1 MYNLEDD
8 VKKEFEK
15 KNEVKVS
22 EKIDFYLIEKE
33 NFFYEIKKESKS
45 KESENL
51 VDNGFL
57 EEKKNLEGESKKLD
71 KVGREDFDF
80 VGVMDWK
87 DGVGELEGSN
97 LKVRVLLFLKW
108 LGVYS
113 VIVLFLSYF
122 VIINFLIIISIIVE
136 YI

>member
-1 MYNLEDD
+1 MYNLEED

-57 EEKKNLEGESKKLD
+57 EEKKN
-71 KVGREDFDF
+71 
-80 VGVMDWK
+80 
-87 DGVGELEGSN
+87 
-97 LKVRVLLFLKW
+97 
-108 LGVYS
+108 
-113 VIVLFLSYF
+113 
-122 VIINFLIIISIIVE
+122 
-136 YI
+136 

>member
-57 EEKKNLEGESKKLD
+57 EEKKN
-71 KVGREDFDF
+71 
-80 VGVMDWK
+80 
-87 DGVGELEGSN
+87 
-97 LKVRVLLFLKW
+97 
-108 LGVYS
+108 
-113 VIVLFLSYF
+113 
-122 VIINFLIIISIIVE
+122 
-136 YI
+136 